1 MTPLHLH
8 LKTGLFR
15 ILAWSLLSLI
25 LVLPCYPAQE
35 KHLPT
40 RTAADN
46 EPTTLPQLDYTREDA
61 YTGIAIVRSLER
73 YHYSG
78 KRLDDALSAKILE
91 KYLST
96 LDPARNLFTQGD
108 INEFEQV
115 KYWLDNSLERGNL
128 HPGYVIFNVYLQ
140 RALQRL
146 NYIRNLIPGWEQH
159 FDFSKKETISLDR
172 KNDPWPRNLDELKTL
187 WHQELKNE
195 ILTRKLDNVSH
206 DEITTRL
213 KKRYHN
219 RITRLAQIDEK
230 DVFNSYMNAVTTTF
244 DPHTQYFP
252 PQLSEDFDIQMS
264 LSLEGIGAVLQTEDD
279 YTKVVRLVTAGPADK
294 SGKLK
299 PGDKITGVGQG
310 DHGEIQDT
318 LGWRIDEVVKLIRGP
333 RDTIVRLEIIPAD
346 KKGAQHT
353 KTIAIKRDEVK
364 LEDQAARK
372 KIRTISQNDVSYRI
386 GIIELPT
393 FYLDFKAYQ
402 EGKKSYRST
411 TRDVLKL
418 IEALKKENID
428 GLVMDLRDNGGGSLQ
443 EVNDLTGLFIKS
455 GPTVQ
460 IRSRNGEMSQLDD
473 PDPDIVYQGPLIV
486 MINRMSASAS
496 EIFAGAI
503 KDYHRGIIVGTR
515 TFGKGTV
522 QAMQSLGSG
531 QLKLTSAKFY
541 RVSGES
547 TQNRGV
553 LPDIEFPPLYNSKE
567 IGESA
572 LDNALPWDRTPEA
585 GFHAFRDMTPL
596 LSLLQKRHYQRI
608 AHNPD
613 FNYLNE
619 KFIRSMEMFDIKQL
633 SLDEKERRDQTA
645 LFEQQEL
652 ELENRY
658 RTAKGLPPFPSIEAL
673 RKEGDQE
680 KKAENG
686 KEDKKE
692 DLLLTETTHLM
703 ADFIEVSR
711 AKGYQW

>member
-1 MTPLHLH
+1 MTPLHNRFIIC
-8 LKTGLFR
+8 LFQT
-15 ILAWSLLSLI
+15 LAWSLFSMA
-25 LVLPCYPAQE
+25 LVLPSYAAQE
-35 KHLPT
+35 HRLPT
-40 RTAADN
+40 QVTADN
-46 EPTTLPQLDYTREDA
+46 DPTTLPQLNYTREDA
-61 YTGIAIVRSLER
+61 YTGMAIVKSLER

-78 KRLDDALSAKILE
+78 QRLDDALSAKILE

-128 HPGYVIFNVYLQ
+128 HPGYVMFNVYLQ
-140 RALQRL
+140 RSLQRL
-146 NYIRNLIPGWEQH
+146 NYIKSLIPGWEKH
-159 FDFSKKETISLDR
+159 FDFSKKEAISLDR
-172 KNDPWPRNLDELKTL
+172 KNDPWPKNLDELKAL

-195 ILTRKLDNVSH
+195 ILTRKLDNIAPE
-206 DEITTRL
+206 EITTNL

-219 RITRLAQIDEK
+219 RITRLAQINEK
-230 DVFNSYMNAVTTTF
+230 DIFNSYMNAVTMSF

-252 PQLSEDFDIQMS
+252 PRISEDFDIQMS
-264 LSLEGIGAVLQTEDD
+264 LSLEGIGAVLQTEDE
-279 YTKVVRLVTAGPADK
+279 YTKVVRLVPAGPADK

-310 DHGEIQDT
+310 DQGEIQDT
-318 LGWRIDEVVKLIRGP
+318 QGWRIDEVVKLIRGP

-346 KKGAQHT
+346 KKGTQHT

-364 LEDQAARK
+364 LEEQAARK
-372 KIRTISQNDVSYRI
+372 KIETVLQGDASYKI

-393 FYLDFKAYQ
+393 FYLDFKAFQ
-402 EGKKSYRST
+402 EGKETYRST

-418 IEALKKENID
+418 IEELKNENID

-460 IRSRNGEMSQLDD
+460 IRSRNGDMSQLDD
-473 PDPDIVYQGPLIV
+473 PDPNILYQGPLMV

-503 KDYHRGIIVGTR
+503 KDYHRGIIVGTQ

-572 LDNALPWDRTPEA
+572 LDNALPWDRSPKA
-585 GFHAFRDMTPL
+585 AFQAFRDMTPL
-596 LSLLQKRHYQRI
+596 LSLLQEKHYQRI

-613 FNYLNE
+613 FDYLNE
-619 KFIRSMEMFDIKQL
+619 KFMRSTEIFNIKEL
-633 SLDEKERRDQTA
+633 SLNEKERRDQTA
-645 LFEQQEL
+645 LFDQQEL
-652 ELENRY
+652 AMENRY
-658 RTAKGLPPFPSIEAL
+658 RRAKGLAPLTSVTELKKQSEP
-673 RKEGDQE
+673 EGGD
-680 KKAENG
+680 KKGE
-686 KEDKKE
+686 KKE
-692 DLLLTETTHLM
+692 DLLLVETTHLM

-711 AKGYQW
+711 TRGYQW